1 MITVLAVLIVIGGV
15 IFIHELGH
23 FTFAKLTGMRV
34 EKFSIGFPPRLFG
47 KKIGDTDYCIS
58 AIPLGGYV
66 KVSGVIDES
75 MDVNGLES
83 SDPRNF
89 ESKKGH
95 QKALYITGGVIF
107 NLLFAALLFTFLTI
121 GSGIYDPSPEPIVE
135 ELIPGLPAESAGIQK
150 GAIIL
155 AINNTPVA
163 SWEEMTNIIHAF
175 PNDSIVVRWMH
186 NEKVFEKSLLTI
198 SNKILKGSKLVEVGM
213 IGISPV
219 FTHRNA
225 GFFEA
230 VGRGFQNTW
239 YWLKVT
245 VISLKMLVTGEE
257 SLKNIGGPIF
267 IAQLAGRSAKSGLAS
282 LLGLM
287 AIISVNL
294 AFINILPIPA
304 FDGGH
309 LITTIIESIIR
320 RPLSIKTKLRIQQIG
335 LAIILTLMVLVF
347 YNDIMRLFTDGGM

>member
-1 MITVLAVLIVIGGV
+1 MITVLAVLLVIGGV

-66 KVSGVIDES
+66 KVAGVIDES
-75 MDVNGLES
+75 MDVDGVQGKE
-83 SDPRNF
+83 PWKF
-89 ESKKGH
+89 ESKNAG
-95 QKALYITGGVIF
+95 QKSVYITGGVVF
-107 NLLFAALLFTFLTI
+107 NLLFAALIFCLLTI
-121 GSGIYDPSPEPIVE
+121 GAGIYDPSPGPIIDEV
-135 ELIPGLPAESAGIQK
+135 IPELPAEAAGIQK
-150 GAIIL
+150 GDRIL
-155 AINNTPVA
+155 AVNGTIVS
-163 SWEEMTNIIHAF
+163 SWENMAGIIHAF
-175 PNDSIVVRWMH
+175 PNDTIMVRWLH
-186 NEKVFEKSLLTI
+186 NEDEFEKPIVTI
-198 SNKILKGSKLVEVGM
+198 SNKILKGSKLVDVGM
-213 IGISPV
+213 IGVSPV

-230 VGRGFQNTW
+230 VGQGFRNTW
-239 YWLKVT
+239 YWLKIT
-245 VISLKMLVTGEE
+245 VISLKMLITGEE

-267 IAQLAGRSAKSGLAS
+267 IAQLAGRSAKSGLAP
-282 LLGLM
+282 LFGLM

-309 LITTIIESIIR
+309 LIIIIIEATIR

-335 LAIILTLMVLVF
+335 LAIILTLMAVVF
-347 YNDIMRLFTDGGM
+347 YNDILRLFRGGI

>member
-1 MITVLAVLIVIGGV
+1 MITVLAVLLVIGGV

-66 KVSGVIDES
+66 KVAGVIDES
-75 MDVNGLES
+75 MDVDGVQGNE
-83 SDPRNF
+83 PWKF
-89 ESKKGH
+89 ESKNAG
-95 QKALYITGGVIF
+95 QKSIYITGGVVF
-107 NLLFAALLFTFLTI
+107 NLLFAALIFCLLTI
-121 GSGIYDPSPEPIVE
+121 GAGIYDPSPEPVVDE
-135 ELIPGLPAESAGIQK
+135 VLPELPAEAAGIQK
-150 GAIIL
+150 GDRIL
-155 AINNTPVA
+155 AVNGIMVS
-163 SWEEMTNIIHAF
+163 SWEDMAGIIHAF
-175 PNDSIVVRWMH
+175 PNDTIMVRWLH
-186 NEKVFEKSLLTI
+186 NENEFEKPIVTI
-198 SNKILKGSKLVEVGM
+198 SNKILKGSKLVDVGM
-213 IGISPV
+213 IGVSPV

-230 VGRGFQNTW
+230 VGQGFQSTW
-239 YWLKVT
+239 YWLKIT
-245 VISLKMLVTGEE
+245 VISLKMLITGEE

-267 IAQLAGRSAKSGLAS
+267 IAQLAGRSAKSGLAP
-282 LLGLM
+282 LFGLM

-309 LITTIIESIIR
+309 LIIIIIEATIR

-335 LAIILTLMVLVF
+335 LAIILTLMAVVF
-347 YNDIMRLFTDGGM
+347 YNDILRLFRGGI

>member
-1 MITVLAVLIVIGGV
+1 MITVLAVLLVIGGV

-23 FTFAKLTGMRV
+23 FTFAKATGMRV
-34 EKFSIGFPPRLFG
+34 ERFSIGFPPRLVG

-75 MDVNGLES
+75 MDTENVNSNE
-83 SDPRNF
+83 PWAY
-89 ESKKGH
+89 ESKKTH

-107 NLLFAALLFTFLTI
+107 NLLFSVVIFMVLTI
-121 GSGIYDPSPEPIVE
+121 HSGVYDPNPEPIISEVISE
-135 ELIPGLPAESAGIQK
+135 FPADQAGIQA
-150 GAIIL
+150 GDQIL
-155 AINNTPVA
+155 AVNDIEIG
-163 SWEEMTNIIHAF
+163 SWEDMTELIHMA
-175 PNDSIVVRWMH
+175 PEQEISVRWLH
-186 NEKVFEKSLLTI
+186 ENQEYEQTLTTV
-198 SNKILKGSKLVEVGM
+198 SNMILKGSKLVKVGL
-213 IGISPV
+213 IGISPEYE
-219 FTHRNA
+219 HRSA

-230 VGRGFQNTW
+230 IDSGFENTW
-239 YWLKVT
+239 YWLRVT

-267 IAQLAGRSAKSGLAS
+267 IAQLAGESAKSGLAS

-309 LITTIIESIIR
+309 LIVIITESIMR
-320 RPLSIKTKLRIQQIG
+320 RPLSIKAKLRIQQVG
-335 LAIILTLMVLVF
+335 LVIILMLMVIVIF
-347 YNDIMRLFTDGGM
+347 NDVSRLFRGGM

>member
-1 MITVLAVLIVIGGV
+1 MITVLAVLLVIGGV

-47 KKIGDTDYCIS
+47 KKIGDTDYCVS

-66 KVSGVIDES
+66 KVAGVIDES
-75 MDVNGLES
+75 MDVDGVQGNE
-83 SDPRNF
+83 PWKF
-89 ESKKGH
+89 ESKNAG
-95 QKALYITGGVIF
+95 QKSIYITGGVVF
-107 NLLFAALLFTFLTI
+107 NLLFAALIFCLLTI
-121 GSGIYDPSPEPIVE
+121 GAGIYDPSPEPVVDE
-135 ELIPGLPAESAGIQK
+135 VIPELPAEAAGIQK
-150 GAIIL
+150 GDRIL
-155 AINNTPVA
+155 AVNGTTIS
-163 SWEEMTNIIHAF
+163 SWEDMAGIIHGF
-175 PNDSIVVRWMH
+175 PNDTILVRWLH
-186 NEKVFEKSLLTI
+186 NENEFEKPIVTI
-198 SNKILKGSKLVEVGM
+198 SNKILKGSKLVDIGM
-213 IGISPV
+213 IGVSPV

-230 VGRGFQNTW
+230 VGQGFQNTW
-239 YWLKVT
+239 YWLKIT

-267 IAQLAGRSAKSGLAS
+267 IAQLAGRSAKSGLAP
-282 LLGLM
+282 LFGLM

-309 LITTIIESIIR
+309 LIIIIIEATIR
-320 RPLSIKTKLRIQQIG
+320 RSLSIKTKLRIQQVG
-335 LAIILTLMVLVF
+335 LAIILTLMVVVF
-347 YNDIMRLFTDGGM
+347 YNDILRLFRGGM

>member
-1 MITVLAVLIVIGGV
+1 MITVLAVLLVIGGV

-66 KVSGVIDES
+66 KVAGVIDES
-75 MDVNGLES
+75 MDVDGAQGNE
-83 SDPRNF
+83 PWKF
-89 ESKKGH
+89 ESKNAG
-95 QKALYITGGVIF
+95 QKSLYITGGVVF
-107 NLLFAALLFTFLTI
+107 NLLFAALIFCLLTI
-121 GSGIYDPSPEPIVE
+121 GAGIYDPSPEAVVDE
-135 ELIPGLPAESAGIQK
+135 VIPELPAEAAGIQK
-150 GAIIL
+150 GDRIL
-155 AINNTPVA
+155 AVNGMTIS
-163 SWEEMTNIIHAF
+163 SWEDMAGIIHAF
-175 PNDSIVVRWMH
+175 PNDTIMVRWLH
-186 NEKVFEKSLLTI
+186 NEYEFEKPIITV
-198 SNKILKGSKLVEVGM
+198 SNKILKGSKLVNVGM
-213 IGISPV
+213 IGVSPV

-230 VGRGFQNTW
+230 VGQGFQNTW

-267 IAQLAGRSAKSGLAS
+267 IAQLAGRSAKSGLAP
-282 LLGLM
+282 LFGLM

-309 LITTIIESIIR
+309 LIITIIEATIR
-320 RPLSIKTKLRIQQIG
+320 RSLSIKIKLRLQQVG
-335 LAIILTLMVLVF
+335 LAIILTLMAVVF
-347 YNDIMRLFTDGGM
+347 YNDILRLFRGGL